1 MNMYSM
7 PGYFQNMP
15 TVGKAL
21 VNPNPENEQELMEA
35 IGELTRGKTVI
46 MIAHRL
52 KTVRNAVQILVVDQ
66 GRIVQRGTHDEL
78 IQQDGIYR
86 SFVAEREQAASWK
99 V

>member
-1 MNMYSM
+1 MRVCAGCANR
-7 PGYFQNMP
+7 NEA
-15 TVGKAL
+15 TANVD
-21 VNPNPENEQELMEA
+21 PENEKELVEA
-35 IGELTRGKTVI
+35 VSELTHNKTVI
-46 MIAHRL
+46 LIAHRL
-52 KTVRNAVQILVVDQ
+52 KTVRNADQILVVDQ

>member
-1 MNMYSM
+1 MKDAPVIILDEATAN
-7 PGYFQNMP
+7 
-15 TVGKAL
+15 VD
-21 VNPNPENEQELMEA
+21 PENEQELMEA
-35 IGELTRGKTVI
+35 IGELAREKTVI

-52 KTVRNAVQILVVDQ
+52 KTVRNSDQILVVDQ

-86 SFVAEREQAASWK
+86 SFVAEREQAVSWK